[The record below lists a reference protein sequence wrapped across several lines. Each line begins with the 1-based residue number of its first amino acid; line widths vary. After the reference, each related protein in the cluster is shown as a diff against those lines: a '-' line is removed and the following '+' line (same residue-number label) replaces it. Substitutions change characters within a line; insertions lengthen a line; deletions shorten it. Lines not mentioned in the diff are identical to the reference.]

1 MNTDLSHS
9 SQADLSALPSEE
21 NGEGL
26 EEAPEGMEQ
35 FEHAP
40 EGAEQFESMDK
51 NSSDQDVQSQLTT

>member
-1 MNTDLSHS
+1 MNPS

-40 EGAEQFESMDK
+40 EGVEQFETMDK
-51 NSSDQDVQSQLTT
+51 NGSDLDVQSHLTA